1 MFTFTGLQRTRKL
14 ENAHIVR
21 KPMFRCRPIRCTFG
35 LITKDA
41 SVHFVENVFLG
52 LGFYKAISEPIQVN
66 NTKYIPILAIL
77 QPFWRFTKVSK
88 MGIRQDASVHFVENV
103 FLDLGSYKAILEPIQ
118 VNIRCGHVV
127 RDFESEA
134 KTRCNFQF

>member
-1 MFTFTGLQRTRKL
+1 MFTFTGLQRTRKP

-52 LGFYKAISEPIQVN
+52 LGYYKAISEPIQVN
-66 NTKYIPILAIL
+66 NYK
-77 QPFWRFTKVSK
+77 FWLFYSCFGDFLRYLRWLF
-88 MGIRQDASVHFVENV
+88 RQALKDASVHFAENV
-103 FLDLGSYKAILEPIQ
+103 SLGLGYYKAISEPIQ
-118 VNIRCGHVV
+118 VNKCILWLFCGH
-127 RDFESEA
+127 FEIL
-134 KTRCNFQF
+134 